1 MCVANVTTAKSKPI
15 TAMYVERSVAVMCR
29 PGASRAGVLQRGYR
43 TSRAARLLAGRNRQ
57 DLVAVRNRATGIVL
71 PVPELVIEACGVAD
85 WSGVSVRSDAK
96 TESKS
101 GAVISRTPVI
111 SPTAI
116 VTASAVIGASAGIP
130 ASTGISANAPIEPAG
145 WCGERAATA
154 DVSTCRRGEAVATSC
169 AASAEPSVSAAVTG
183 S

>member
-1 MCVANVTTAKSKPI
+1 M
-15 TAMYVERSVAVMCR
+15 
-29 PGASRAGVLQRGYR
+29 
-43 TSRAARLLAGRNRQ
+43 AGRNHQ
-57 DLVAVRNRATGIVL
+57 DLVSVRNGTTGIVV
-71 PVPELVIEACGVAD
+71 PVAELVIEACGVAD
-85 WSGVSVRSDAK
+85 WSGVSIRSDAE

-101 GAVISRTPVI
+101 GAVISRTAVI

-116 VTASAVIGASAGIP
+116 VTASAVIGASTGIP
-130 ASTGISANAPIEPAG
+130 ANAPIETAG

-169 AASAEPSVSAAVTG
+169 VASAESSVSAAMTG